1 MKRFFALS
9 LFLLLSV
16 SAFAQIRIE
25 KRHYNKGWY
34 ISRSH
39 SAKTHADTAAGTKAI
54 VQAPAKKST
63 NTPAIKKEDAVTEN
77 IPDSSSSA
85 AAQIVKTAP
94 AKTRTASA
102 KTIIRSPQ
110 TSSVSS
116 AKPNAIPFH
125 ANASFSR
132 ETKTV
137 KTQAAD
143 PGDSFWVYLF
153 DSLRPFFIAVGII
166 FLAFLAAIIIY
177 GLITNPIATIL
188 GLVLIIFCP
197 DLFLLL

>member
-9 LFLLLSV
+9 FFFLLSV
-16 SAFAQIRIE
+16 AASAQIRIE

-34 ISRSH
+34 ISRNH

-54 VQAPAKKST
+54 VHASAKKST
-63 NTPAIKKEDAVTEN
+63 STSGIKKEDAVTEN
-77 IPDSSSSA
+77 IPADSSA
-85 AAQIVKTAP
+85 AQIAKPVP
-94 AKTRTASA
+94 AKA
-102 KTIIRSPQ
+102 KTI
-110 TSSVSS
+110 SVKAISKPAQDNPVS
-116 AKPNAIPFH
+116 AEKTGPIPFH

-132 ETKTV
+132 EAKTA
-137 KTQAAD
+137 KAQAAD

-166 FLAFLAAIIIY
+166 LLAFLAAIIIY

>member
-1 MKRFFALS
+1 MKRFFILS
-9 LFLLLSV
+9 LSLLLSL

-39 SAKTHADTAAGTKAI
+39 SVKAHTDTTARKAKAIAHVPAKTNTDASALTNENTEKKI
-54 VQAPAKKST
+54 VYA
-63 NTPAIKKEDAVTEN
+63 
-77 IPDSSSSA
+77 DSS
-85 AAQIVKTAP
+85 AQIVKPVP
-94 AKTRTASA
+94 AKTKTASA
-102 KTIIRSPQ
+102 KTIIRAAQ

-116 AKPNAIPFH
+116 EKPNAIPFH
-125 ANASFSR
+125 AKESFGR

-137 KTQAAD
+137 QTQSAD

-153 DSLRPFFIAVGII
+153 ESMRPFFITIGII
-166 FLAFLAAIIIY
+166 ILVFLAAIIIY
-177 GLITNPIATIL
+177 GLITSPLATIL

-197 DLFLLL
+197 DILLWM